1 MLAFSVKPVCVNN
14 LKSILLYIL
23 HLLDDNDL
31 HTVCSVTNLSAAVE
45 YYNSDYV

>member
-31 HTVCSVTNLSAAVE
+31 HTVFRYKSVRSCRVL
-45 YYNSDYV
+45 